1 MIGMWPSKAQY
12 SGPTPSHRCGLTAVV
27 RMALALWLVIIF
39 APAPAL
45 AQQGAPA
52 ETALPSEVAAPVDRL
67 TKGIEAAEKA
77 IQHLTQ
83 LEEELGRLRI
93 DVEVDPEQLQRDS
106 GATPPSRCGHQRP
119 DRQAR
124 SATREGCP
132 SGSPRHRRR
141 AGSPQCGG
149 SRPRRGHQVH
159 RAHLGS
165 GAPAHPAHHGY
176 APRPLY
182 PQSARTPVQSAAA

>member
-1 MIGMWPSKAQY
+1 MPGPAPSR
-12 SGPTPSHRCGLTAVV
+12 RCGACSGRVGWRLPFGCITI
-27 RMALALWLVIIF
+27 LAS
-39 APAPAL
+39 APAL
-45 AQQGAPA
+45 AQQAHQQRPPCQPKWQR
-52 ETALPSEVAAPVDRL
+52 PSTGL

-77 IQHLTQ
+77 IQHLTE

-93 DVEVDPEQLQRDS
+93 DVESDPERLQRDS
-106 GATPPSRCGHQRP
+106 GTTPPARRGHQRS

-124 SATREGCP
+124 SATREGCS
-132 SGSPRHRRR
+132 SGSARHRRR

-149 SRPRRGHQVH
+149 SRSRRRHQVR

-176 APRPLY
+176 APRALY